1 MIELT
6 KSSRVA
12 YEALPERDKKQ
23 FMGLYHQ
30 IENDPKTLWQLYQA
44 KKLPN
49 IDNTYLLKVSE
60 QFRAIVHIEDNKI
73 IILEVVKH
81 DTLQRLFFS
90 SKAFRPTHEVDILHA
105 GTT

>member
-6 KSSRVA
+6 KSSKVA
-12 YEALPERDKKQ
+12 IDALPERDKKQ

-30 IENDPKTLWQLYQA
+30 IETDPKTLWKLYQA

-60 QFRAIVHIEDNKI
+60 QLRIVLMENNKI

-81 DTLQRLFFS
+81 DTLQRLFSS
-90 SKAFRPTHEVDILHA
+90 SKVEIPV
-105 GTT
+105 

>member
-12 YEALPERDKKQ
+12 YEALQKKDKKQ

-30 IENDPKTLWQLYQA
+30 IENDPQALWNLYQA

-60 QFRAIVHIEDNKI
+60 QLRAIVNIKENEI
-73 IILEVVKH
+73 VILELVKH
-81 DTLQRLFFS
+81 DTLQRLFS
-90 SKAFRPTHEVDILHA
+90 SVNDDKKPL
-105 GTT
+105 

>member
-12 YEALPERDKKQ
+12 YEALKERDKKL
-23 FMGLYHQ
+23 FMRLYHQ
-30 IENDPKTLWQLYQA
+30 IENDPQTLWKLYQA

-49 IDNTYLLKVSE
+49 IDNTYLLRVSE
-60 QFRAIVHIEDNKI
+60 QLRAIVNVNENQI

-81 DTLQRLFFS
+81 DTLQRLFSSPKGS
-90 SKAFRPTHEVDILHA
+90 SKPA
-105 GTT
+105 